1 MLKLLLKIWPAL
13 IPITVYI
20 FWVLVID
27 RWLIQKILKKDD
39 VIEGEKVE
47 EKVVGE
53 KSTEVKKPKETNGM
67 FSLQNHCFVIILY
80 MTLAL
85 GILILISLA
94 FSK

>member
-13 IPITVYI
+13 IPIAVYV

-27 RWLIQKILKKDD
+27 RWLIQKILKKEE
-39 VIEGEKVE
+39 VIEGEKIQ

-53 KSTEVKKPKETNGM
+53 KSTEVKKPKETKGI
-67 FSLQNHCFVIILY
+67 FSLQNRCFVIILY
-80 MTLAL
+80 MTLIL
-85 GILILISLA
+85 GILILISFA

>member
-27 RWLIQKILKKDD
+27 RWLIQKILKKDG
-39 VIEGEKVE
+39 VIEG

-53 KSTEVKKPKETNGM
+53 KSTEAKKSGI
-67 FSLQNHCFVIILY
+67 FSLQNRCFVIILY
-80 MTLAL
+80 MTLIL
-85 GILILISLA
+85 GILILISFAL
-94 FSK
+94 SK